1 MFYGY
6 TFDVVTARMY
16 TITIFIFIIIL
27 LMFYI
32 TINAIL
38 LLVYTIAFLGSEG
51 FKFAEGSNLNYS

>member
-6 TFDVVTARMY
+6 TFDVVTACMY

-51 FKFAEGSNLNYS
+51 FKFAEG